1 MPTPDWVRI
10 VSLVVSVAPSLLGA
24 VLGGNG
30 REFMPHAVGML
41 AASDTIIVCVV
52 GASVP
57 ERYQRIHRDI
67 SPVFKKDM
75 LYRLPF
81 FLHKLPRAFVVT
93 AVLVAVIALVACNG
107 SSDSEPTS
115 EETSDGLA
123 LVWEA
128 WEKIDQ
134 LYLSSESLEPDAAV
148 SGAMS
153 RVLDLIDVS
162 PYPFL
167 TEIGRMRGQPPS
179 HVPNEMVD
187 LWRAM
192 AKYKELN
199 PDFDPA
205 TVTEAAVIG
214 LLAGLGD
221 SSAVFLNATQYPL
234 AKESLEGGI
243 EGTYL
248 GIGSRVV
255 SQDGRIVLFPFDG
268 SPAAS
273 AGVLA
278 GDVLSAVGGVSVEG
292 QGIKAVVDQVA
303 GPKGTKVELVVLRE
317 GEPEPIVLEVFRG
330 DIELQSVSSQLIP
343 GGIGYLR
350 ISRFRDNTGEQV
362 FSALESLNR
371 FDMLAL
377 VLDIRTNP
385 GGSASAAKETAGQF
399 LPEGTV
405 FGYVEARD
413 GERFEVT
420 IDPNEDRLNL
430 DGLLIAVL
438 VNGQTAREAETLAAA
453 LQDAGR
459 ATLFGTSTFGDAS
472 AYEFVE
478 LSDGSA
484 MYLPVSRRYTPM
496 GKLLE
501 RTGLTPDVE
510 VHSVSES
517 SGYGGESQFNRAYE
531 FLDEQLPPFR

>member
-1 MPTPDWVRI
+1 MAMV
-10 VSLVVSVAPSLLGA
+10 
-24 VLGGNG
+24 
-30 REFMPHAVGML
+30 
-41 AASDTIIVCVV
+41 
-52 GASVP
+52 
-57 ERYQRIHRDI
+57 
-67 SPVFKKDM
+67 
-75 LYRLPF
+75 
-81 FLHKLPRAFVVT
+81 
-93 AVLVAVIALVACNG
+93 ALVACG
-107 SSDSEPTS
+107 SSGSQETNQEADTETNR
-115 EETSDGLA
+115 ETSDGLG

-134 LYLSSESLEPDAAV
+134 VYLSSESLEPDAAV
-148 SGAMS
+148 SSAMS

-167 TEIGRMRGQPPS
+167 TEIGRMRGRPPS
-179 HVPNEMVD
+179 HVPDEMVD
-187 LWRAM
+187 LWRAV
-192 AKYKELN
+192 AKYKASN
-199 PDFDPA
+199 PDFDPS
-205 TVTEAAVIG
+205 TVAEAAVTG
-214 LLAGLGD
+214 LVAGLGD
-221 SSAVFLNATQYPL
+221 SSAVYLNSTQYPL
-234 AKESLEGGI
+234 AKESLEGDI

-273 AGVLA
+273 AGILA

-292 QGIKAVVDQVA
+292 QGVGEVVDQVA
-303 GPKGTKVELVVLRE
+303 GPKGTKIELVVLRE
-317 GEPEPIVLEVFRG
+317 GEPQPVVLEVFRG
-330 DIELQSVSSQLIP
+330 DIELQSVASQLIP

-371 FDMLAL
+371 FDLLAL
-377 VLDIRTNP
+377 VVDIRANH
-385 GGSASAAKETAGQF
+385 GGSASAAKQTAGQF

-413 GERFEVT
+413 GERVELI
-420 IDPNEDRLNL
+420 IDGNEGRLDL
-430 DGLLIAVL
+430 DDLLIAVL
-438 VNGQTAREAETLAAA
+438 VNEQTAREAETLAAA

-459 ATLFGTSTFGDAS
+459 ATLFGTKTFGDTS

-484 MYLPVSRRYTPM
+484 LYLSVSRRYTPM

-531 FLDEQLPPFR
+531 FLDKQLPPFR